1 MRNMIP
7 LKEAI
12 NIFEQHKIS
21 LMRDKNPHIFH
32 TSSFGGSTGFSSYD
46 YIISKTSEWL
56 EIEDI
61 PQIIP
66 FSMGKGLLDYV
77 SKDISKYEWF
87 EIEDIS
93 KEYKGGTDFVYEFT
107 EGLLLY
113 GKDVIYNNYNEV
125 LYISNEYTYTRRHFY
140 IDKSS
145 KYKPCIETG
154 IGYLEDLD
162 YLIFENYNYNE
173 IYNPTINYTVQGN
186 KESNIIKYIDISIDE
201 NELKTFLESD
211 VFSKKL
217 PKHIVLINE
226 AIDKYLDKVN
236 KVFRETIEK
245 ETKKDPEYIPLMDHF
260 TKRIIEIK
268 ADTLDEF
275 LDKHIE
281 LQEKYNKTL

>member
-1 MRNMIP
+1 MHNMIP

-66 FSMGKGLLDYV
+66 HSMGKGLLDYV
-77 SKDISKYEWF
+77 SKKYYKSDGTSS
-87 EIEDIS
+87 IH
-93 KEYKGGTDFVYEFT
+93 KE
-107 EGLLLY
+107 LQLY
-113 GKDVIYNNYNEV
+113 GKKPNSKEFIEVYINYYENSSQEIEFN
-125 LYISNEYTYTRRHFY
+125 LKDRFFKLIKKSISNSNKIEN
-140 IDKSS
+140 KE
-145 KYKPCIETG
+145 PCQ
-154 IGYLEDLD
+154 L
-162 YLIFENYNYNE
+162 FENYNYDGF
-173 IYNPTINYTVQGN
+173 YNYSINYTVMGDIETN
-186 KESNIIKYIDISIDE
+186 KISYIDISVDE

-245 ETKKDPEYIPLMDHF
+245 ETKKDPKYIPFMDHF

>member
-46 YIISKTSEWL
+46 YIISKTYEWL

-66 FSMGKGLLDYV
+66 SSMGKGLLDYV
-77 SKDISKYEWF
+77 SK
-87 EIEDIS
+87 
-93 KEYKGGTDFVYEFT
+93 EYRGGMEVFYEFT
-107 EGLLLY
+107 EGFLLY
-113 GKDVIYNNYNEV
+113 GKSVRYNTYNGF
-125 LYISNEYTYTRRHFY
+125 LDISNEYTYTRRHFY
-140 IDKSS
+140 IDGSS

-154 IGYLEDLD
+154 IGYLEDPD

-186 KESNIIKYIDISIDE
+186 KESNIIKYIDISVDE